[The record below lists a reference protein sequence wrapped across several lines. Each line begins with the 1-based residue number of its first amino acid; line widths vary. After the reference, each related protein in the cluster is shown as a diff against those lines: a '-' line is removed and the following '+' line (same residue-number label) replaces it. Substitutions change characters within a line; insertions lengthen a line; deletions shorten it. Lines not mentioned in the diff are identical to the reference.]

1 MADTN
6 TPEFWVGQVNTK
18 IEEIV
23 NALKNYVEDFSL
35 DVEVLPDDTDI
46 STYTGVAAKLYLLK
60 DTTEGKDDNWYN
72 EYLWIEDKME
82 LVGTT
87 KADIDNFYTKD
98 EIVEMLKSY
107 YLKTETY
114 SKTEVDDA
122 LALKADK
129 ADTYTK
135 DETVTQINTLV
146 GETLE
151 DYYTKSAA
159 DNVFATISNL
169 NLKAD
174 KSAVY
179 TTTEMDSFL
188 ADKANAADVYTKD
201 GVNTLLSGKADAATT
216 YNKDEVD
223 NLITTSSEKHYLKS
237 ETYTQSEVNNLLD
250 GKVSDTEL
258 ADIAF
263 SGSYNDLTDK
273 PDLPSDIT
281 VDGELSNTST
291 NAIQN
296 KVVTEALALKANDAD
311 LAAVAKSGSYNDLA
325 DRPEVPETIYVDAA
339 LDAESENPVQNKVI
353 VTALADKANTADVY
367 AKADAESM
375 AQGKID
381 TALENY
387 YPKASVYTK
396 TEVDGLIADFVETE
410 IVDALPE
417 VGVANTL
424 YMIPNPEAVEGSENQ
439 KLLYIW
445 NTTTNVF
452 DPVGGAGGT
461 SIDPDEYYTKTETDT
476 LLNKKVNGDDLT
488 TTLSQYYV
496 KTDTYSQTE
505 VNELI
510 DGCLSTDGKAAS
522 AATADTATSATKA
535 QQDADGNVISTTYVK
550 VADLLSYFTTMA
562 TNLTN
567 ADPDA

>member
-35 DVEVLPDDTDI
+35 DVEVLPEDTDI

-72 EYLWIEDKME
+72 EYLWIENKME

-87 KADIDNFYTKD
+87 KADLDNFYTKA
-98 EIVEMLKSY
+98 EIVEMLKAY

-114 SKTEVDDA
+114 SKTEVDNA

-129 ADTYTK
+129 ATTYTK
-135 DETVTQINTLV
+135 DETNSQINTLV
-146 GETLE
+146 GEALE
-151 DYYTKSAA
+151 GYYNKTTA
-159 DNVFATISNL
+159 DNTFATISNL

-188 ADKANAADVYTKD
+188 ADKANATDVYTKE
-201 GVNTLLSGKADAATT
+201 GVNTLLNGKADAATT
-216 YNKDEVD
+216 YNKNEVD

-237 ETYTQSEVNNLLD
+237 ETYTQSEVNNLLAD
-250 GKVSDTEL
+250 KVSDTEL

-263 SGSYNDLTDK
+263 SGSYNDLTDR
-273 PDLPSDIT
+273 PAIPSEIS
-281 VDGELSNTST
+281 VDSVLSNTST

-296 KVVTEALALKANDAD
+296 KAVTEALALKANDAA
-311 LAAVAKSGSYNDLA
+311 LAAVAKSGSYNDLT

-353 VTALADKANTADVY
+353 VTALAGKANTADVY
-367 AKADAESM
+367 AKAAAESM

-396 TEVDGLIADFVETE
+396 TEVNGLIADFVEVE
-410 IVDALPE
+410 IVATLPQ

-424 YMIPNPEAVEGSENQ
+424 YMIPNPNAVAGSENQ

-445 NTTTNVF
+445 NTTTNAF
-452 DPVGGAGGT
+452 DPVGGAGGA
-461 SIDPDEYYTKTETDT
+461 SIDPDDYYTKTETDT

-496 KTDTYSQTE
+496 KTDTYSKTE
-505 VNELI
+505 VNTLI
-510 DGCLSTDGKAAS
+510 GGCLPTNGKAAS
-522 AATADTATSATKA
+522 ATTADTATSATKA

-562 TNLTN
+562 NNLNN
-567 ADPDA
+567 ANPDA